1 MPAPP
6 DRPCAYYVTWATVD
20 DRPWLAPDV
29 EAPLLAALRAA
40 AAAHDAALVEAMV
53 HPAAVHLI
61 AQAPATV
68 APAALVA
75 ALRAAAAARLR
86 ALPTTDPWP
95 DPPWSADSYIAT
107 VGVPDT
113 PALAAYFARHR
124 PRSLN

>member
-29 EAPLLAALRAA
+29 EGPLLAALRAA

-61 AQAPATV
+61 AQAPAAL
-68 APAALVA
+68 APGALVA
-75 ALRAAAAARLR
+75 ALRASTAARLR
-86 ALPTTDPWP
+86 ALPMNAAWP
-95 DPPWSADSYIAT
+95 DPPWSADTYVAT
-107 VGVPDT
+107 VGGPDT

-124 PRSLN
+124 PQPLH